1 MICLFLGEGIN
12 MEFFEKVG
20 KNISLILQEKEI
32 NQTTLAEKMG
42 ISKQVMSKIINGQK
56 AINILEMKHIAS
68 ILETN
73 VDRIMNISEEYD
85 MADESL
91 VMLMGAIK
99 TEKAKNKMEFLNNV
113 IDEIVF
119 LEDLQYE

>member
-1 MICLFLGEGIN
+1 

-20 KNISLILQEKEI
+20 KNISLILQEKGI